1 MAKNAFLLPDVGEG
15 VAEAEVVRWLVQVGE
30 RVEPDQAVVEVQT
43 DKAVV
48 ELPSAG
54 AGWIGEICYQEGE
67 VAPVGDVLFVL
78 ETTDPQKKNATN
90 QKSLPKRVLAAPTV
104 RRAARDLGISLQEV
118 QGSGPNGRVIEEDLQ
133 RYLLQKQSNEIQSV
147 SAAQV
152 SPTLQS
158 ELTLISEQIPST
170 NHQTIDRPLSP
181 VRRVIADRLSTSVQ
195 TKPHVTHFAELDV
208 TGIVEWRKRR
218 LLDRD
223 KGENSPTSYLTI
235 LLRCIA
241 SALQVHPLFNS
252 HFLEEEQKIRTFPS
266 IHFGIATDT
275 DQGLLVP
282 VLRDVE
288 QKETS
293 QISVEIEQLVKTA
306 RLGKLIPAQLKG
318 STFTISNAGTL
329 GGDWAT
335 PILNPPE
342 VAILALHPIVQKPI
356 VTSEGELAIG
366 WRMNVSLTFDHRVL
380 DGADAIRFTNTLNR
394 YTSDLT
400 RLI

>member
-15 VAEAEVVRWLVQVGE
+15 VAEAEVVRWLVQEGE
-30 RVEPDQAVVEVQT
+30 HVESDQAVVEVQT

-48 ELPSAG
+48 ELPSAQ

-67 VAPVGDVLFVL
+67 LARVGEVLFVL
-78 ETTDPQKKNATN
+78 ESSDPKKKNANN
-90 QKSLPKRVLAAPTV
+90 QKPLPNRVLAAPTV
-104 RRAARDLGISLQEV
+104 RRAARELGISLQEV
-118 QGSGPNGRVIEEDLQ
+118 QGTGPNGRVIVEDLQ
-133 RYLLQKQSNEIQSV
+133 RHLLQEQTNEIQSV

-152 SPTLQS
+152 SSTIKS
-158 ELTLISEQIPST
+158 ELTLIPEQIPSFH
-170 NHQTIDRPLSP
+170 HQPVERPLSP
-181 VRRVIADRLSTSVQ
+181 IRRVIADRLTASVQ
-195 TKPHVTHFAELDV
+195 TKPHVTHFAQLDV
-208 TGIVEWRKRR
+208 TGIVEWRNRR
-218 LLDRD
+218 LKERE
-223 KGENSPTSYLTI
+223 KGENITTSYLAI

-241 SALQVHPLFNS
+241 SALQVHPLLNS
-252 HFLEEEQKIRTFPS
+252 HFLEEEQQIRTYPS

-282 VLRDVE
+282 VLFDAE

-293 QISVEIEQLVKTA
+293 QIAVEIEQLVKAA
-306 RLGKLIPAQLKG
+306 RSGKLAPAQLKG

-356 VTSEGELAIG
+356 VTPEGELAVG

-380 DGADAIRFTNTLNR
+380 DGADAIRFTNTLER
-394 YTSDLT
+394 FTTDLT
-400 RLI
+400 RLL